1 MLDMTVHDRPL
12 ALVTGASR
20 GIGAAIARAIAPT
33 HRVLLGGRD
42 QRALDELAATLPD
55 ARPFAVDLTDPQ
67 SLLAATEAQ
76 GVQSLDVLVHSAGV
90 VTIAP
95 LDRTPV
101 QVWRQTL
108 DLNVIAVAELT
119 RVLLPALRVAHGQV
133 VLINSGAGMRV
144 NPNWGSYGASKF
156 ALRGYAEA
164 LRAEEQPNGVRVTS
178 IYPGR
183 TATDMQR
190 DVRAAE
196 DGDYDP
202 DDYLRPETVAEAVL
216 FALRTPPDGHLTD
229 LTLRPTRQRFRR

>member
-1 MLDMTVHDRPL
+1 MTQHDRPL

-42 QRALDELAATLPD
+42 RSALDELAAALPD
-55 ARPFAVDLTDPQ
+55 AAPFPVDLTDLE
-67 SLLAATEAQ
+67 SLRAATENIE
-76 GVQSLDVLVHSAGV
+76 SLDVLVHSAGV
-90 VTIAP
+90 ATIAP
-95 LDRTPV
+95 LHKTPV
-101 QVWRQTL
+101 EVWRQTL

-119 RVLLPALRVAHGQV
+119 RVLLPALRAAPGRVIM
-133 VLINSGAGMRV
+133 INSGAGLRV

-164 LRAEEQPNGVRVTS
+164 LRAEEEANGVRVTT

-183 TATDMQR
+183 TATPMQR

-196 DGDYDP
+196 GGAYDP
-202 DDYLRPETVAEAVL
+202 DAYLRPETVAEAVM
-216 FALRTPPDGHLTD
+216 FAVRTPPDGQLTE
-229 LTLRPTRQRFRR
+229 LTLRPAPHS

>member
-1 MLDMTVHDRPL
+1 MQHMTEQDRPL

-20 GIGAAIARAIAPT
+20 GIGAAIANAIADT

-42 QRALDELAATLPD
+42 QRALEELAATLPD
-55 ARPFAVDLTDPQ
+55 AAPFAVDLADPE
-67 SLLAATEAQ
+67 SLPAATEHITT
-76 GVQSLDVLVHSAGV
+76 LDVLVHSAGV

-95 LDRTPV
+95 LHQTPL

-119 RVLLPALRVAHGQV
+119 RVLLPALRAVRGQV
-133 VLINSGAGMRV
+133 VMINSGAGKRSS
-144 NPNWGSYGASKF
+144 PNWGSYAASKF

-164 LRAEEQPNGVRVTS
+164 LLAEEEPHGVRVTT

-190 DVRAAE
+190 EVREAE
-196 DGDYDP
+196 GADYDP
-202 DDYLRPETVAEAVL
+202 EAYLRPETVADAVV
-216 FALRTPPDGHLTD
+216 FALRTPRDGQLTE
-229 LTLRPTRQRFRR
+229 LTVRPARYR

>member
-1 MLDMTVHDRPL
+1 MTEPDRPL

-20 GIGAAIARAIAPT
+20 GIGAAIARAIADT

-42 QRALDELAATLPD
+42 RRALEELAGSLPD
-55 ARPFAVDLTDPQ
+55 AVPFPVDLAEPE
-67 SLLAATEAQ
+67 SLRAATEHIDA
-76 GVQSLDVLVHSAGV
+76 LDVLVHSAGV

-95 LDRTPV
+95 LHQTPV

-119 RVLLPALRVAHGQV
+119 RVLLPALRVARGQV
-133 VLINSGAGMRV
+133 VLINSGAGKRV
-144 NPNWGSYGASKF
+144 SPNWGSYGASKF

-164 LRAEEQPNGVRVTS
+164 LRAEEEPHGVRVTT

-190 DVRAAE
+190 DVRTAE
-196 DGDYDP
+196 GGDYDP
-202 DDYLRPETVAEAVL
+202 DAYLRPETVADAVV
-216 FALRTPPDGHLTD
+216 FALRTPRDGQLTE
-229 LTLRPTRQRFRR
+229 LTLRPARYR

>member
-1 MLDMTVHDRPL
+1 MQHMTEHGRPL

-20 GIGAAIARAIAPT
+20 GIGAAIARAIAGT

-42 QRALDELAATLPD
+42 LRAIEELAASLPD
-55 ARPFAVDLTDPQ
+55 AAPFPVDLAQPE
-67 SLLAATEAQ
+67 SLAAATEHI
-76 GVQSLDVLVHSAGV
+76 GRLDVLVHSAGV

-95 LDRTPV
+95 LHQTPL

-108 DLNVIAVAELT
+108 DLNVVAVAELT
-119 RVLLPALRVAHGQV
+119 RALLPALRAAQGQV
-133 VLINSGAGMRV
+133 VLINSGAGKRV

-164 LRAEEQPNGVRVTS
+164 LRAEEEQHGVRVTT

-190 DVRAAE
+190 DVRSAE
-196 DGDYDP
+196 GGEYDP
-202 DDYLRPETVAEAVL
+202 DDYLRPETVAEAVA
-216 FALRTPPDGHLTD
+216 FALRTPRDGQLTE
-229 LTLRPTRQRFRR
+229 LTLRPTQHRR

>member
-1 MLDMTVHDRPL
+1 MTSHDRPL

-42 QRALDELAATLPD
+42 RRVLDALAATLPD
-55 ARPFAVDLTDPQ
+55 ARPFPFDLSDPR
-67 SLLAATEAQ
+67 SLGGATENIT
-76 GVQSLDVLVHSAGV
+76 SLDVLVHSAGV
-90 VTIAP
+90 ATIAP
-95 LDRTPV
+95 LDKTPV
-101 QVWRQTL
+101 EVWRHTL

-119 RVLLPALRVAHGQV
+119 RVLLPALRAARGRVIM
-133 VLINSGAGMRV
+133 INSGAGLRV

-164 LRAEEQPNGVRVTS
+164 LRAEEEPNGVRVTT

-183 TATDMQR
+183 TATQMQR

-196 DGDYDP
+196 GGAYDP
-202 DDYLRPETVAEAVL
+202 SDYLRPETVAEAVM
-216 FALRTPPDGHLTD
+216 FVMRTPRDGQLTE
-229 LTLRPTRQRFRR
+229 LTLRPAQHT

>member
-1 MLDMTVHDRPL
+1 MLVMTQHDRPL

-42 QRALDELAATLPD
+42 RRTLDELAATLPD
-55 ARPFAVDLTDPQ
+55 ARAFPVDLTDPE
-67 SLLAATEAQ
+67 SLHAATEHIE
-76 GVQSLDVLVHSAGV
+76 SLDVLVHSAGT

-95 LDRTPV
+95 LHKTPV
-101 QVWRQTL
+101 EVWRETL

-119 RVLLPALRVAHGQV
+119 RVLLPALRAARGRV

-164 LRAEEQPNGVRVTS
+164 LRAEEEPHGLRVTT

-183 TATDMQR
+183 TDTAMQR
-190 DVRAAE
+190 EVRAAE
-196 DGDYDP
+196 GGAYDA
-202 DDYLRPETVAEAVL
+202 DAYLRPETVAEAVL
-216 FALRTPPDGHLTD
+216 FAIRTPRDGQLTE
-229 LTLRPTRQRFRR
+229 LTLRPAPQP

>member
-1 MLDMTVHDRPL
+1 MTPPDRPL

-42 QRALDELAATLPD
+42 QRALEELAATLPD
-55 ARPFAVDLTDPQ
+55 ATPFPVDLTDPEALG
-67 SLLAATEAQ
+67 SAA
-76 GVQSLDVLVHSAGV
+76 GHIDSLDLLVHSAGV
-90 VTIAP
+90 ATIAP
-95 LDRTPV
+95 LHKTPV
-101 QVWRQTL
+101 EVWRQTL
-108 DLNVIAVAELT
+108 DLNVVAVAELT
-119 RVLLPALRVAHGQV
+119 RVLLPALRAAHGRV
-133 VLINSGAGMRV
+133 IMINSGAGMRV

-164 LRAEEQPNGVRVTS
+164 LRAEEEGNGIRVTT

-196 DGDYDP
+196 GGGYDP
-202 DDYLRPETVAEAVL
+202 DAYLRPETVAEAVM
-216 FALRTPPDGHLTD
+216 FAVHTPPDGQLTE
-229 LTLRPTRQRFRR
+229 LTLRPAPRP